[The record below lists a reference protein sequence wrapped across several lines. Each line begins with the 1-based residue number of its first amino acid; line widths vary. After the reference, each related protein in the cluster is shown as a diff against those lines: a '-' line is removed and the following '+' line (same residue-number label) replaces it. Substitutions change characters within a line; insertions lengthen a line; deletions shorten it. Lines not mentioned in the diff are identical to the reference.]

1 MKNIHQ
7 HLALKALTPL
17 MMVAVPCIAG
27 AQESDKWEIGVVL
40 DAAHTSKKLELGAR
54 GKDLELGHSDLVIRG
69 PLGSAFTAEYSLAA
83 HTDEG
88 KLEHHTENLWI
99 QTRTLPAG
107 LQAKLGRFSSQIGY
121 LNEQHPHADDFTERP
136 LLYRGLLGGHWY
148 DDGLRLNWTA
158 PTPFYL
164 RFGVEAFSGK
174 QLIKEAETKK
184 SPGAQ
189 TFSMKTG
196 GDFNASNSWQFG
208 LSYLNNRR
216 QAEVH
221 EHEEGE
227 EEEEHEHG
235 HDHAHG
241 AEFSGKHMWMTDLV
255 YKWAPNGDS
264 KNQQVRLIWE
274 HARVSGIHP
283 ESGSLRHSGSSL
295 AAIYRFHP
303 SWEIGARTD
312 WLKVNKPELHENEE
326 SPEFGSG
333 RLREN
338 ALMIAYKPNHMQT
351 YRLQWSRQTA
361 TGGDDPVFANPV
373 KNSIQFQVVIGF
385 GAHGAHSY

>member
-1 MKNIHQ
+1 MQNLFYSSVSL
-7 HLALKALTPL
+7 LAFAALLSPR
-17 MMVAVPCIAG
+17 VALAHDPNAW
-27 AQESDKWEIGVVL
+27 QIGVVL
-40 DAAHTSKKLELGAR
+40 DAAHTSKELELGAR

-69 PLGSAFTAEYSLAA
+69 PLGSALTAEYSLAA
-83 HTDEG
+83 HTDGG

-121 LNEQHPHADDFTERP
+121 LNEQHPHADDFAERP
-136 LLYRGLLGGHWY
+136 LLYRGFLGGHWY

-174 QLIKEAETKK
+174 QLIEEPESKN

-196 GDFNASNSWQFG
+196 GDLNASNSWQFG

-216 QAEVH
+216 QAEAH
-221 EHEEGE
+221 HHGE
-227 EEEEHEHG
+227 EEEE

-295 AAIYRFHP
+295 GAIYRFHP

-312 WLKVNKPELHENEE
+312 WLKVNKPEFHEDEDE
-326 SPEFGSG
+326 YEFTSG

-351 YRLQWSRQTA
+351 YRLQWSRQKGSGA
-361 TGGDDPVFANPV
+361 NEEGELVFGAPVR
-373 KNSIQFQVVIGF
+373 NSVQFQVVIGF

>member
-1 MKNIHQ
+1 MQNSLHPLLAR
-7 HLALKALTPL
+7 LALVSLLTPIP
-17 MMVAVPCIAG
+17 AFADG
-27 AQESDKWEIGVVL
+27 TNEWEIGVVL
-40 DAAHTSKKLELGAR
+40 DAAHTSKELELGAR
-54 GKDLELGHSDLVIRG
+54 SKDLELGHSDLVIRG
-69 PLGSAFTAEYSLAA
+69 HLGPAFTAEYSLSA

-121 LNEQHPHADDFTERP
+121 LNEQHPHADDFAERP
-136 LLYRGLLGGHWY
+136 LLYRGFLGGHWY

-164 RFGVEAFSGK
+164 RFGGEAFSGK
-174 QLIKEAETKK
+174 QLIEEPETKK

-196 GDFNASNSWQFG
+196 GDLNASNSWQFG

-216 QAEVH
+216 QAEAH
-221 EHEEGE
+221 HHGEDE
-227 EEEEHEHG
+227 EE

-283 ESGSLRHSGSSL
+283 ESGSLRHSGTSL
-295 AAIYRFHP
+295 AAVYRFHP
-303 SWEIGARTD
+303 SWEVGARTD
-312 WLKVNKPELHENEE
+312 WLKVNKPEFHEDEGE
-326 SPEFGSG
+326 YEFAPG

-361 TGGDDPVFANPV
+361 TGGEEPVFASPV

>member
-1 MKNIHQ
+1 MKKMHKGIVY
-7 HLALKALTPL
+7 LAPLVVTALP
-17 MMVAVPCIAG
+17 AVAG
-27 AQESDKWEIGVVL
+27 AHESDKWEIGVVL

-83 HTDEG
+83 HTDKG
-88 KLEHHTENLWI
+88 KLEHHAENLWI

-136 LLYRGLLGGHWY
+136 LLYRGFLGGHWY

-174 QLIKEAETKK
+174 QLIKDPETKK
-184 SPGAQ
+184 SPGAL

-196 GDFNASNSWQFG
+196 GDLNASNSWQLG
-208 LSYLNNRR
+208 VSYLNNRR
-216 QAEVH
+216 QAEAH
-221 EHEEGE
+221 EHEEDD
-227 EEEEHEHG
+227 HG

-241 AEFSGKHMWMTDLV
+241 AKFSGRYMWMTDLV
-255 YKWAPNGDS
+255 YKWAPNGDP
-264 KNQQVRLIWE
+264 KNQQLKLIWE

-283 ESGSLRHSGSSL
+283 QSGSRRHSGSSL
-295 AAIYRFHP
+295 AAVYRFHP
-303 SWEIGARTD
+303 SWEVGARTD
-312 WLKVNKPELHENEE
+312 WLRVNKPELHDDGAGLEL
-326 SPEFGSG
+326 EFGSG

-338 ALMIAYKPNHMQT
+338 AFIFAYKPNHMQT
-351 YRLQWSRQTA
+351 YRLQWSRQMA
-361 TGGDDPVFANPV
+361 TGGVEPVFASPV

>member
-1 MKNIHQ
+1 MYKIHQ
-7 HLALKALTPL
+7 QLALKALTPL
-17 MMVAVPCIAG
+17 MMLAVPCIAG
-27 AQESDKWEIGVVL
+27 AQVSDKWEIGVVL
-40 DAAHTSKKLELGAR
+40 DAAHTSKKLELGFR
-54 GKDLELGHSDLVIRG
+54 DKNLGLGHSDLVVRG
-69 PLGSAFTAEYSLAA
+69 PIGSAFIAEGILAA
-83 HTDEG
+83 HTVDK
-88 KLEHHTENLWI
+88 KLEHHVERFMLR
-99 QTRTLPAG
+99 TRHLPAG
-107 LQAKLGRFSSQIGY
+107 LSFAAGRFASQIGY
-121 LNEQHPHADDFTERP
+121 LNEQHPHADDFSERP
-136 LLYRGLLGGHWY
+136 LLYRGFLGNHWY

-164 RFGVEAFSGK
+164 RFGVETFSGR

-184 SPGAQ
+184 NPGAQ

-196 GDFNASNSWQFG
+196 GDFDASNSWQFG

-221 EHEEGE
+221 EHGE
-227 EEEEHEHG
+227 DEEEHG
-235 HDHAHG
+235 HSHAHG

-274 HARVSGIHP
+274 QARVSGIHP
-283 ESGSLRHSGSSL
+283 QSGSLRHSGSSL
-295 AAIYRFHP
+295 SAIYRFHP

-312 WLKVNKPELHENEE
+312 WLKVNKPELHDDGAGPEL
-326 SPEFGSG
+326 EFGSG

-338 ALMIAYKPNHMQT
+338 AVMIAYKPNHMQT
-351 YRLQWSRQTA
+351 YRLQWSRQA
-361 TGGDDPVFANPV
+361 ANGGEEPVFANPV
-373 KNSIQFQVVIGF
+373 RNVIQFQVVLGF

>member
-1 MKNIHQ
+1 MVKINNRMVF
-7 HLALKALTPL
+7 LAPL
-17 MMVAVPCIAG
+17 VAVALPAVAG
-27 AQESDKWEIGVVL
+27 AHEPGNWEIGVVL

-69 PLGSAFTAEYSLAA
+69 PLGKAFTAEYSLAA

-107 LQAKLGRFSSQIGY
+107 LQAKLGRFSSQISY

-136 LLYRGLLGGHWY
+136 LLYRGFLGGHWY

-221 EHEEGE
+221 EHDE
-227 EEEEHEHG
+227 EHG

-312 WLKVNKPELHENEE
+312 WLKVNKPELHDDD
-326 SPEFGSG
+326 PRPPQLEFGSG
-333 RLREN
+333 RLRET

-361 TGGDDPVFANPV
+361 TGGDEPVFANPV

>member
-1 MKNIHQ
+1 MQ
-7 HLALKALTPL
+7 HLFNSRLSLLAIAALLSPGVALSHDPNTWQ
-17 MMVAVPCIAG
+17 IG
-27 AQESDKWEIGVVL
+27 AIL
-40 DAAHTSKKLELGAR
+40 DAAHTSKELELGAR

-83 HTDEG
+83 HTEEG

-107 LQAKLGRFSSQIGY
+107 LQAKLGRFSSQVGY

-136 LLYRGLLGGHWY
+136 LLYRGFLGGHWY

-164 RFGVEAFSGK
+164 RFGVEAFSGT
-174 QLIKEAETKK
+174 QLIKDPETKK

-196 GDFNASNSWQFG
+196 GDLNTSDSWQFG

-216 QAEVH
+216 RAEAPL
-221 EHEEGE
+221 HEEDEDG
-227 EEEEHEHG
+227 HEHG

-241 AEFSGKHMWMTDLV
+241 VEFSGKHMWMTDLV

-283 ESGSLRHSGSSL
+283 QSGSLRHSGSSL

-312 WLKVNKPELHENEE
+312 WLKVNKPEFHEDEGE
-326 SPEFGSG
+326 YEFASG

-351 YRLQWSRQTA
+351 YRLQWSRQSA
-361 TGGDDPVFANPV
+361 TSGEEPVFESPV

>member
-1 MKNIHQ
+1 MGYKHT
-7 HLALKALTPL
+7 LRALTCLPL
-17 MMVAVPCIAG
+17 MGTTVPA
-27 AQESDKWEIGVVL
+27 AWASSAESWTLAVVL

-121 LNEQHPHADDFTERP
+121 LNEQHPHADDFAERP
-136 LLYRGLLGGHWY
+136 LLYRGFLGGHWY

-164 RFGVEAFSGK
+164 RIGVETFSGK
-174 QLIKEAETKK
+174 QLIDEPETKK

-196 GDFNASNSWQFG
+196 GDLNASHSWQFG

-216 QAEVH
+216 QAEAH
-221 EHEEGE
+221 HHGE
-227 EEEEHEHG
+227 EEEEDDHD

-241 AEFSGKHMWMTDLV
+241 AEFSGKHVWMTDLV

-264 KNQQVRLIWE
+264 RNQQVRLIWE

-283 ESGSLRHSGSSL
+283 ESGSLRHSGTSL
-295 AAIYRFHP
+295 AAVYRFHP
-303 SWEIGARTD
+303 SWEVGARTD
-312 WLKVNKPELHENEE
+312 WLKVNKPEFHEDEGE
-326 SPEFGSG
+326 YEFASG

-351 YRLQWSRQTA
+351 YRLQFVRQKGSGA
-361 TGGDDPVFANPV
+361 NEEGELVFGAPVRSSV
-373 KNSIQFQVVIGF
+373 QFQVVIGF